1 VPARRLNEAIRWDN
15 AMADASDQRKSGR
28 RRTLFGGV
36 VYTGGNEAWDCSIFD
51 ISELGAKVRVALDLP
66 VGSFVDLKINK
77 LNDIRR
83 CKVMWVREGHL
94 GLEFVVKIDKVKNK
108 MTEFFK
114 LAENQ

>member
-1 VPARRLNEAIRWDN
+1 LSEAIRRDN

-36 VYTGGNEAWDCSIFD
+36 VYSGGNEAWDCSISD
-51 ISELGAKVRVALDLP
+51 ISELGAKVRVAADVP
-66 VGSFVDLKINK
+66 IGSFVDLKINK

-114 LAENQ
+114 LVENQ

>member
-1 VPARRLNEAIRWDN
+1 MAEASN
-15 AMADASDQRKSGR
+15 QRKSGR

-36 VYTGGNEAWDCSIFD
+36 VYTGDNQALDCSISD
-51 ISELGAKVRVALDLP
+51 ISELGAKVRVGADLP
-66 VGSFVDLKINK
+66 IGSFVDLKINK

-83 CKVMWVREGHL
+83 CKVMWARGSHL

-114 LAENQ
+114 LVENQ

>member
-1 VPARRLNEAIRWDN
+1 
-15 AMADASDQRKSGR
+15 MAEGSEQRKSGR

-36 VYTGGNEAWDCSIFD
+36 IYTADDQAWDCSISD
-51 ISELGAKVRVALDLP
+51 ISELGAKVRAAVELP
-66 VGSFVDLKINK
+66 IGTFVDLKINK

-83 CKVMWVREGHL
+83 CKVMWVRQGHL

-114 LAENQ
+114 LVENQ